1 MGTAYAR
8 LSSGNLG
15 RLQSAPATPH
25 PRMTDMTHPRFIN
38 LRDGGNMRPA
48 RPGLIRAW
56 IADVIAVACLAAI
69 FLAVPW
75 ILYAIGDWL

>member
-1 MGTAYAR
+1 MTNR
-8 LSSGNLG
+8 QQSHRCEVKLK
-15 RLQSAPATPH
+15 RSAPRLLHGVA
-25 PRMTDMTHPRFIN
+25 DMTHPRFIN
-38 LRDGGNMRPA
+38 LRDCCNMRPA

-75 ILYAIGDWL
+75 ILYAIGGWL